1 MNNII
6 TKNLRFLNK
15 SRLVPTMIMIL
26 MSGLFYAQKLADLI
40 ITNAK
45 IYTVNQNF
53 DTAESMAI
61 SKGKIV
67 AVGKSADIL
76 RNYKSKNVQ
85 NLQGKT
91 VFPGL
96 IDAHCHFTGFATD
109 KWKCELWGTKSW
121 DEIIGRISEY
131 AKTAPKEWL
140 YGRSWDQNDW
150 AVKEFPN
157 KEKLDRLF
165 PNRPVY
171 LKRIDGH
178 AAVANQKALDI
189 AGVTKHSKI
198 LGGEIEVKNGKL
210 TGILV
215 DNAML
220 LVEKHIPEIE
230 DSEAIQYFSD
240 LQKECFSYGLT
251 SLHDCGITER
261 TLDRL
266 EKAQTQGQ
274 LQMKIFA
281 LLEDNPDYYDRW
293 IKKGRYTNKNI
304 TVGGFKVYSDGALGS
319 RGACLIHDYSD
330 KKGWKGFLLSERKHF
345 ESLAKK
351 LKNSDLQMCT
361 HAIGDS
367 ANRTILQIYGDVLG
381 VKNDRRWRIEHAQI
395 VDKNDFDLFGKYS
408 VIPSVQPTHATSDMY
423 WAEDR
428 LGKER
433 LKYSYA
439 YEDLLKQNG
448 WLPLGTDF
456 PVEEISPLKTFY
468 SAVARKDSKHYPAE
482 GFQKE
487 NALTREQAIRGMTVW
502 AAKAAFQEN
511 EIGSLEPGKSA
522 DFIIVDQDL
531 MTVPEVKILE
541 TKVLETY
548 SNGKKVFF
556 NKEYNDDLAK
566 KLSGRTTHGISSSK

>member
-1 MNNII
+1 MKKINII
-6 TKNLRFLNK
+6 L
-15 SRLVPTMIMIL
+15 IL
-26 MSGLFYAQKLADLI
+26 LFFGIFSAQKNADRI

-53 DTAESMAI
+53 DLAESMAI
-61 SKGKIV
+61 SQGKIV
-67 AVGKSADIL
+67 GIGKTADIL
-76 RNYKSKNVQ
+76 KNFKSKNIQ
-85 NLQGKT
+85 DLQGKT

-96 IDAHCHFTGFATD
+96 IDAHCHFTGYATD

-121 DEIIGRISEY
+121 DEIVSRIAEY

-150 AVKEFPN
+150 PVKEFPN
-157 KEKLDRLF
+157 KEKLDQLF

-189 AGVTKHSKI
+189 AGVTKDSKI

-215 DNAML
+215 DNAMT
-220 LVEKHIPEIE
+220 LVEKFIPEIE
-230 DSEAIQYFSD
+230 DKEAIQYYAA

-261 TLDRL
+261 TLGLL

-281 LLEDNPDYYDRW
+281 LMEDNLDYYDRW

-330 KKGWKGFLLSERKHF
+330 KKDWKGFLLSDREHF
-345 ESLAKK
+345 ENLAKK
-351 LKNSDLQMCT
+351 LIKTNLQMAT

-367 ANRTILQIYGDVLG
+367 ANRTILQIYGEVLG

-408 VIPSVQPTHATSDMY
+408 IIPSVQPTHATSDMY

-428 LGKER
+428 LGKDR

-468 SAVARKDSKHYPAE
+468 SAVARKDSKHYPAN

-487 NALTREQAIRGMTVW
+487 NALTREQAIRGMTIW

-511 EIGSLEPGKSA
+511 EIGSLELGKSA

-531 MTVPEVKILE
+531 MTVKEDQILE
-541 TKVLETY
+541 TKVLETF
-548 SNGKKVFF
+548 SNGKRVF
-556 NKEYNDDLAK
+556 
-566 KLSGRTTHGISSSK
+566 

>member
-1 MNNII
+1 MEFNF
-6 TKNLRFLNK
+6 TKKRIENLLFSDK
-15 SRLVPTMIMIL
+15 SRFFPTLVIL
-26 MSGLFYAQKLADLI
+26 LFSVFISAQKNADLI
-40 ITNAK
+40 IKNAK
-45 IYTVNQNF
+45 IYTVNNNF
-53 DTAESMAI
+53 DVAEAMAV
-61 SKGKIV
+61 SEGKIL
-67 AVGKSADIL
+67 AVGKNAEIL
-76 RNYKSKNVQ
+76 KKFKSKNIQ

-91 VFPGL
+91 VFPGF
-96 IDAHCHFTGFATD
+96 IDAHCHFTGYATD

-121 DEIIGRISEY
+121 DEVISRITEY
-131 AKTAPKEWL
+131 SKNAPMEWI

-150 AVKEFPN
+150 PVKEFPN
-157 KEKLDRLF
+157 KEKLDQLF

-178 AAVANQKALDI
+178 AAIANQKALDI
-189 AGVTKHSKI
+189 AGIDLNTK
-198 LGGEIEVKNGKL
+198 LNGGEVEQKNGKL
-210 TGILV
+210 TGVLI

-220 LVEKHIPEIE
+220 LVEKHLPQISDEM
-230 DSEAIQYFSD
+230 AINYFGE

-251 SLHDCGITER
+251 SLHDCGITEH
-261 TLDRL
+261 TLSLL
-266 EKAQTQGQ
+266 EKAQSQNK

-281 LLEDNPDYYDRW
+281 LLEDNPNYYDRW
-293 IKKGRYTNKNI
+293 VKKGRYTNKNI

-330 KKGWKGFLLSERKHF
+330 KKDWKGFLLSERKHF
-345 ESLAKK
+345 ENLAKK

-381 VKNDRRWRIEHAQI
+381 IKNNRRWRIEHAQI
-395 VDKNDFDLFGKYS
+395 VDKNDFNLFAKYS
-408 VIPSVQPTHATSDMY
+408 IIPSVQPTHATSDMY
-423 WAEDR
+423 WAEER

-456 PVEEISPLKTFY
+456 PVEEINPFKTFLA
-468 SAVARKDSKHYPAE
+468 AVARKDSKNFPAN

-487 NALTREQAIRGMTVW
+487 NALTREQTIRGMTIW

-511 EIGSLEPGKSA
+511 ELGSLEVGKSA
-522 DFIIVDQDL
+522 DFIILNQDL
-531 MTVPEVKILE
+531 MTVPETEILN

-548 SNGKKVFF
+548 SNGKAVFR
-556 NKEYNDDLAK
+556 KDK
-566 KLSGRTTHGISSSK
+566 S

>member
-1 MNNII
+1 MKKLI
-6 TKNLRFLNK
+6 
-15 SRLVPTMIMIL
+15 SIL
-26 MSGLFYAQKLADLI
+26 TVCFSLGLIAQKNADLI

-53 DTAESMAI
+53 DTVESMAI
-61 SKGKIV
+61 SQGKIV
-67 AVGKSADIL
+67 AVGKSVDIL
-76 RNYKSKNVQ
+76 KKYKSKNVQ

-96 IDAHCHFTGFATD
+96 IDAHCHFTGYATD
-109 KWKCELWGTKSW
+109 KWKCQLWGTKSW
-121 DEIIGRISEY
+121 DDILAKITEY
-131 AKTAPKEWL
+131 AKEAPRQWI
-140 YGRSWDQNDW
+140 YGRGWDQNDW
-150 AVKEFPN
+150 AVKEFPT
-157 KEKLDRLF
+157 KEKLDQMF
-165 PNRPVY
+165 PDRPVY

-178 AAVANQKALDI
+178 AAIANQKALDM
-189 AGVTKHSKI
+189 AGIDLNSNL
-198 LGGEIEVKNGKL
+198 LGGEIEKKNGKL
-210 TGILV
+210 TGILI
-215 DNAML
+215 DNAMS

-230 DSEAIQYFSD
+230 DEMAIQYYAE

-266 EKAQTQGQ
+266 EKAQSEGQ
-274 LQMKIFA
+274 LQMKVFA
-281 LLEDNPDYYDRW
+281 LMEDNPDYYDRW
-293 IKKGRYTNKNI
+293 VKKGRYTNKNI

-319 RGACLIHDYSD
+319 RGANLIHDYSD
-330 KKGWKGFLLSERKHF
+330 KKDWKGFLLSERTHF
-345 ESLAKK
+345 ENLAKK
-351 LKNSDLQMCT
+351 LKDSDLQMCT

-367 ANRTILQIYGDVLG
+367 ANRTILQIYGEVLG

-395 VDKNDFDLFGKYS
+395 VDKKDFDLFGKYS
-408 VIPSVQPTHATSDMY
+408 IIPSVQPTHATSDMY

-428 LGKER
+428 LGKDR
-433 LKYSYA
+433 LKNAYA
-439 YEDLLKQNG
+439 YEELLKQNG

-468 SAVARKDSKHYPAE
+468 AAVARKDSKHFPSN

-487 NALTREQAIRGMTVW
+487 NALTREQALRGMTIW

-531 MTVPEVKILE
+531 MTVPEVKILD
-541 TKVLETY
+541 TKVLETF
-548 SNGKKVFF
+548 SNGKKVF
-556 NKEYNDDLAK
+556 
-566 KLSGRTTHGISSSK
+566 

>member
-1 MNNII
+1 MVFSTI
-6 TKNLRFLNK
+6 
-15 SRLVPTMIMIL
+15 V
-26 MSGLFYAQKLADLI
+26 LFAQKNADLI

-53 DTAESMAI
+53 DTAESMVI
-61 SKGKIV
+61 SNGKIV
-67 AVGKSADIL
+67 AVGKYADIL
-76 RNYKSKNVQ
+76 KNYKSSKVQ
-85 NLQGKT
+85 DLQGKT

-121 DEIIGRISEY
+121 DEIIARISEY

-150 AVKEFPN
+150 PVKEFPN
-157 KEKLDRLF
+157 KEKLDQLF

-189 AGVTKHSKI
+189 AGVTKDSKI

-367 ANRTILQIYGDVLG
+367 ANRTILQIYGDILG

-408 VIPSVQPTHATSDMY
+408 IIPSVQPTHATSDMY

-487 NALTREQAIRGMTVW
+487 NALTREQAIRGMTIW

>member
-1 MNNII
+1 MKKII
-6 TKNLRFLNK
+6 SVLIVCFSL
-15 SRLVPTMIMIL
+15 
-26 MSGLFYAQKLADLI
+26 GLIAQKHADFI

-61 SKGKIV
+61 SNGKIV
-67 AVGKSADIL
+67 AVGRSADIL
-76 RNYKSKNVQ
+76 KKYKSANIQ
-85 NLQGKT
+85 DLQGKS

-109 KWKCELWGTKSW
+109 QWKCELWRTKSW
-121 DEIIGRISEY
+121 DEVITRISEY

-157 KEKLDRLF
+157 KEKLDQLF

-189 AGVTKHSKI
+189 AGVTKDSKI

-230 DSEAIQYFSD
+230 DREAIQYFSD

-266 EKAQTQGQ
+266 EKAQSQGK

-281 LLEDNPDYYDRW
+281 LLEDNPAYYDRW

-330 KKGWKGFLLSERKHF
+330 KKGWKGFLLSERTHF
-345 ESLAKK
+345 ENLAKK
-351 LKNSDLQMCT
+351 LKNSNLQMAT

-381 VKNDRRWRIEHAQI
+381 GKNDRRWRIEHAQI
-395 VDKNDFDLFGKYS
+395 IEKNDFDLFGKYS
-408 VIPSVQPTHATSDMY
+408 IIPSVQPTHATSDMY

-428 LGKER
+428 LGKDR

-468 SAVARKDSKHYPAE
+468 AAVARKDSKHYPDN

-487 NALTREQAIRGMTVW
+487 NALTREQAIRGMTIW
-502 AAKAAFQEN
+502 AAKSAFQEN
-511 EIGSLEPGKSA
+511 EIGSLELGKSA

-531 MTVPEVKILE
+531 MTVAEDQILD
-541 TKVLETY
+541 TKVLETF
-548 SNGKKVFF
+548 SNGKKVF
-556 NKEYNDDLAK
+556 
-566 KLSGRTTHGISSSK
+566 